1 MAYMDQTKKA
11 ALAPAIKAAL
21 KKFGLKGSISVR
33 HHSTL
38 VVTITSGEID
48 FISNFADCARA
59 ANRECGVE
67 TAVRDKHIQVNPYW
81 LETSFTD
88 RALEAL
94 EAIKAAMS
102 KGNHDRSDIQT
113 DYFDTGWYININVG
127 KWDKPYVVTN

>member
-1 MAYMDQTKKA
+1 MAYMDSTKKA

-59 ANRECGVE
+59 AKRECGVE
-67 TAVRDKHIQVNPYW
+67 TAVRDQHLQVNTYW
-81 LETSFTD
+81 LETSFAG

-94 EAIKAAMS
+94 QAIKLAMS

-113 DYFDTGWYININVG
+113 DYFDVGWHIDIYIG
-127 KWDKPYVVTN
+127 KWNKPYVVTA

>member
-1 MAYMDQTKKA
+1 MAYMDSTKKA

-33 HHSTL
+33 HHSAL

-67 TAVRDKHIQVNPYW
+67 TAVRDQHLQVNTYW
-81 LETSFTD
+81 LETSFAG

-94 EAIKAAMS
+94 QAIKLAMS
-102 KGNHDRSDIQT
+102 KGNHDRSDIQA
-113 DYFDTGWYININVG
+113 DYFDVGWHIDISIG
-127 KWDKPYVVTN
+127 KWNKPYVVTK

>member
-1 MAYMDQTKKA
+1 MAYMDSTKKA

-48 FISNFADCARA
+48 FISIFADCARA

-67 TAVRDKHIQVNPYW
+67 TAVRDQHLQVNTYW
-81 LETSFTD
+81 LETSFAG

-94 EAIKAAMS
+94 QAIKLAMS

-113 DYFDTGWYININVG
+113 DYFDVGWHIDISIG
-127 KWDKPYVVTN
+127 KWNKPYVVTK